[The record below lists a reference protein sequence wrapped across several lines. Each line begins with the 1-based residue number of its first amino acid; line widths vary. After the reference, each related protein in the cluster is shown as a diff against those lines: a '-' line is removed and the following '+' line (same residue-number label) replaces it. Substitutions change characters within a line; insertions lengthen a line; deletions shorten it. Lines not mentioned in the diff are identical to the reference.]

1 MEYLPLG
8 DLQKYMDKPGLID
21 EADVREISFQVLEGL
36 SYMHREGF
44 AHRDI
49 KPGVSSLSLTLK
61 NIITNCNFC
70 LFRMCL
76 SDHSR
81 RIVNGGSR
89 LAISASVNA
98 SKGRSR

>member
-21 EADVREISFQVLEGL
+21 DLDVREISFQVLEGL

-49 KPGVSSLSLTLK
+49 KPDVSSLSPIVKDT
-61 NIITNCNFC
+61 ITNYN
-70 LFRMCL
+70 LYLLRMCL
-76 SDHSR
+76 SGRSHR
-81 RIVNGGSR
+81 RITGGLRS
-89 LAISASVNA
+89 AISASVNA